1 MRLHRILILAPVL
14 LGGVSL
20 PLAADDIDQID
31 QLLQAEFRDLSRDMG
46 AALSYKAVAPVEP
59 LGIIGFDIGLE
70 VTATDLRHRAAW
82 EQASSGDAPST
93 VYVPKVHL
101 HKGLPLGI
109 DVGAF
114 YASVPSSNIDL
125 WGAEIRYALI
135 KGGVAVPAVG
145 LRGTYSMLSGV
156 EQLEFNTKGLELGIS
171 KGFALLTPYAGV
183 GRVWI
188 ESTPAGTAASTPL
201 EQEKFSET
209 KAYIGANLNFLA
221 GNIAVEADR
230 IGDVTSYSAKF
241 GFRF

>member
-1 MRLHRILILAPVL
+1 MRLHRMLILAPVL
-14 LGGVSL
+14 LSGVSF
-20 PLAADDIDQID
+20 PLAADDIDRID
-31 QLLQAEFRDLSRDMG
+31 QLGQVAFRDLSRDMG

-59 LGIIGFDIGLE
+59 LGLTGFDIGLE
-70 VTATDLRHRAAW
+70 VTATELRHRAAW
-82 EQASSGDAPST
+82 DQASSGDAPST

-109 DVGAF
+109 DIGAF
-114 YASVPSSNIDL
+114 YASVPDTNIDL

-135 KGGVAVPAVG
+135 EGGVAMPAVG
-145 LRGTYSMLSGV
+145 LRGTYSTLSGV
-156 EQLEFNTKGLELGIS
+156 EQLEFNTRGLELGIS

-188 ESTPAGTAASTPL
+188 ESTPVGATVNDI

-209 KAYIGANLNFLA
+209 KAYIGANINFLA
-221 GNIAVEADR
+221 GNLAFEADR